1 MTNCFDHLATGAE
14 ALGIRTVR
22 LVIFQGGE
30 SHEHLMPVESLV
42 AFASRLR
49 SGVASAVNA
58 TNLHGKIDPA
68 EWAKTFLNPEPNSD
82 ECAYCAAYG
91 TCPNT
96 QEQAHEAISDPVLG
110 AFVAAGADE
119 APVGP
124 VEPPPPAS
132 ADVDARLAWAMGI
145 VDHLE
150 TWCEA
155 VRKAAFERAMAGNPP
170 PGYGLELGR
179 KGNRK
184 WRDPVAAHT
193 LLRERFRLNIEQSC
207 NLSVKSPTQIMDTLV
222 NVPEGEKP
230 ALGPRQIKALE
241 AEIVQSDP
249 KPVLKPVS
257 KIKKPWQPPEQ
268 AAATEAFPEELA

>member
-1 MTNCFDHLATGAE
+1 MTTSFEHLTAGAE
-14 ALGIRTVR
+14 LLGIHTVR

-30 SHEHLMPVESLV
+30 SHEHLMPVETLV

-58 TNLHGKIDPA
+58 SNLYGKIDA
-68 EWAKTFLNPEPNSD
+68 GEWAKTFLNPEPD
-82 ECAYCAAYG
+82 GDACAYCAAYG

-96 QEQAHEAISDPVLG
+96 QEQVHEALSDPVLD
-110 AFVAAGADE
+110 AFVAAVADE
-119 APVGP
+119 MSPAPA
-124 VEPPPPAS
+124 EPPPQAG
-132 ADVDARLAWAMGI
+132 ADVDTRLAWAMGV

-155 VRKAAFERAMAGNPP
+155 VRKAAFDRAMAGSPP

-179 KGNRK
+179 RGNRK
-184 WRDPVAAHT
+184 WRDPVEA
-193 LLRERFRLNIEQSC
+193 LKMLRERFRLNIEQSC
-207 NLSVKSPTQIMDTLV
+207 NLSVKSPTQVMDTLV

-230 ALGPRQIKALE
+230 ALGPRQIKVLE

-249 KPVLKPVS
+249 KPALKPVS

-268 AAATEAFPEELA
+268 AAAAEAFPEELA